1 MKIVNISDFQ
11 INCLHFL
18 DEVAKTGESFLITK
32 NGVPMTQLSPYHDN
46 KPKTL
51 FGALKGT
58 ITVHGDI
65 ISPIE
70 VKWNVLQ

>member
-1 MKIVNISDFQ
+1 MKMVNISDFQ

-18 DEVAKTGESFLITK
+18 DEVAKTGEHLLITK
-32 NGVPMTQLSPYHDN
+32 NGVPMTQLSPYHHK

-65 ISPIE
+65 VSPID
-70 VKWNVLQ
+70 VKWDALQ